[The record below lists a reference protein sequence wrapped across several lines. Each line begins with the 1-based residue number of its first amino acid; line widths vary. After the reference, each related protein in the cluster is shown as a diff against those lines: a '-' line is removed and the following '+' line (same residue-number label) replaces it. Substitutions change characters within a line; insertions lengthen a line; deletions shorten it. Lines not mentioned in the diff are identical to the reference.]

1 MATVATDRYRAVT
14 AGTVGPGIDGP
25 REAQRMTT
33 GSTAGSTEQ
42 AVSRSFQQ
50 RGALVLALFAV
61 LWAAVAASGL
71 PAALGWPVR
80 IGAVV
85 VAVAI
90 IAAALRRPGA
100 VRERVR
106 TLPRNWR
113 RSVGIVNGA
122 QFAVIALV
130 VVAGLTTGAPQIV
143 PPLVALV
150 VGLHFLPLARLFDQP
165 QYTFTAAGLCLAAV
179 LGGLVLLVGPSV
191 AGRGSRWAASPP
203 SRCGPPPCGSP
214 CGDDPAPPGG

>member
-1 MATVATDRYRAVT
+1 
-14 AGTVGPGIDGP
+14 
-25 REAQRMTT
+25 MTT
-33 GSTAGSTEQ
+33 ESTAGSTEQ
-42 AVSRSFQQ
+42 AVSRSFRQ

-90 IAAALRRPGA
+90 IAATYRRRPGA
-100 VRERVR
+100 VPERVR
-106 TLPRNWR
+106 TLPRDWR

-130 VVAGLTTGAPQIV
+130 VVVGLTTGVPQIV

-179 LGGLVLLVGPSV
+179 LGGLVLLVGPSLEVSRVVVGGV
-191 AGRGSRWAASPP
+191 AALTLWATAVRLALRG
-203 SRCGPPPCGSP
+203 
-214 CGDDPAPPGG
+214 